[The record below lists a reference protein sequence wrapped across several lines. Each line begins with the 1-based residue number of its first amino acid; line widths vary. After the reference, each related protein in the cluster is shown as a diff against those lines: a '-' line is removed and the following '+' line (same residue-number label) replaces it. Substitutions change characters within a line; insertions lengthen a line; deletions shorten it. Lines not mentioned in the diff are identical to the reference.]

1 MKRIFFIYFFIFI
14 AKNSIAQLTFPNLQ
28 VQYDSAWVC
37 NHYQLIPIIFTPNTF
52 NYNLFPKQLLTLQQA
67 LQQKKLVVKENYFD
81 GNDNVNSL
89 SVKNI
94 SKEPIL
100 LLDGELLKGGKQ
112 DRMIAETK
120 VVYPNET
127 NELEL
132 VNVFCVEKGRWSKK
146 AKKFSSEGFASNS
159 IRKMADSTK
168 TQQQVWREIEKQFEQ
183 YQVPSV
189 TYPYVELQKQLAI
202 KDTSCYNYF
211 VQKFKNTNA
220 NCAGFIAVYDTTI
233 IGTDVFANHTL
244 TSTAFQNV
252 LSAYMQMVFPV
263 SDTVIRVSKQ
273 KLQDFTD
280 KLFSTENNQKK
291 FIEHHGNIFYTNKK
305 PLHLVAYGY

>member
-1 MKRIFFIYFFIFI
+1 LKRFFFIPFFILAAKI
-14 AKNSIAQLTFPNLQ
+14 AIAQLTFPNLQ

-37 NHYQLIPIIFTPNTF
+37 NHYQLIPIVFTPNAIH
-52 NYNLFPKQLLTLQQA
+52 YNLFPKQLLTLQQA
-67 LQQKKLVVKENYFD
+67 LQQKKLVIKENYFD

-89 SVKNI
+89 FIKNI
-94 SKEPIL
+94 SKQPIL

-132 VNVFCVEKGRWSKK
+132 VNVFCIEKGRWSKN
-146 AKKFSSEGFASNS
+146 AKKFSSAGFASNN

-183 YQVPSV
+183 YQVPSA
-189 TYPYVELQKQLAI
+189 TFPYLELQKQLPV

-211 VQKFKNTNA
+211 VQKFKNSITNY
-220 NCAGFIAVYDTTI
+220 AGFIAMHDTTI
-233 IGTDVFANHTL
+233 IGTDVFANPTL
-244 TSTAFQNV
+244 TRTAFENV
-252 LSAYMQMVFPV
+252 LSSYMQMVFPV
-263 SDTVIRVSKQ
+263 KDSVMAVSKQ
-273 KLQDFTD
+273 KINEFTD

-291 FIEHHGNIFYTNKK
+291 FIEHHGNIFYNNKK
-305 PLHLVAYGY
+305 PVHLVAYGY